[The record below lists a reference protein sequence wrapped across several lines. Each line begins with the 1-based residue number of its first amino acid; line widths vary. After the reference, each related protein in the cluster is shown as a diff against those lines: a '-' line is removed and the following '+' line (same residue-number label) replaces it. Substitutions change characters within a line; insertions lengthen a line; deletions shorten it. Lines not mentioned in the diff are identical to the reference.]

1 MTRRRSGG
9 DDPVVVTCSQISD
22 RVAHVAFTR
31 GKERY
36 LAHVAEVFLSTDEN
50 VDMEQW
56 PRGWGAVVNDYS
68 KKEQH
73 ADTFGTFD
81 DAVAFVCDHLAS
93 LGLIQPGAGLPT
105 ARTPYTWE
113 KS

>member
-22 RVAHVAFTR
+22 RVAHVTFSR
-31 GKERY
+31 GKNRY
-36 LAHVAEVFLSTDEN
+36 MAHVAWVFLSTDES

-81 DAVAFVCDHLAS
+81 AAVAFVCDRLVS

-105 ARTPYTWE
+105 ARTPYAWE